1 MMKGTYRC
9 GGMKIT
15 VARRPANLNSCNC
28 SLSFRPGTLT
38 GYFDPT
44 EVTITGETK
53 TFIRA
58 EDVVLKHW
66 GPF

>member
-1 MMKGTYRC
+1 
-9 GGMKIT
+9 MKIT

-58 EDVVLKHW
+58 EDVVLKH
-66 GPF
+66 